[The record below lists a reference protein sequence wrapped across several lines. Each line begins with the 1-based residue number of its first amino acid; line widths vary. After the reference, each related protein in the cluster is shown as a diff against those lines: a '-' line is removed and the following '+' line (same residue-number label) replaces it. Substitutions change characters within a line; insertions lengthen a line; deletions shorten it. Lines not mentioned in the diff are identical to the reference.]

1 MRPDMPSTVIRWFG
15 YHASEQR
22 LEVLFTT
29 GRRYNYYGVPTE
41 LAEAMRQS
49 FSKGEF
55 FNAHIRDKFRFT
67 REPSNENLIDS
78 NP

>member
-1 MRPDMPSTVIRWFG
+1 MPSTVIRWFG
-15 YHASEQR
+15 YHPAKRR

-29 GRRYNYYGVPTE
+29 GRRYSYHNVPAE

-55 FNAHIRDKFRFT
+55 FNAHIRDRFRFT
-67 REPSNENLIDS
+67 REPSEARAAGKAH
-78 NP
+78 

>member
-1 MRPDMPSTVIRWFG
+1 MPSTVIRWFG

-29 GRRYNYYGVPTE
+29 GRRYNYYGVPAE
-41 LAEAMRQS
+41 LADAMRQS

-67 REPSNENLIDS
+67 REQPQTHMTGRS
-78 NP
+78 P